1 MSITML
7 KQFLQ
12 DNTALFKH
20 SKKNSNY
27 KYKSF
32 YELVL
37 ELGQE
42 MKPAR
47 TSKELTGQRKNCY
60 GNCQALAFMEPELTY
75 CEGFAIPN
83 TIDFPASHAWLLDKS
98 GTVIE
103 VTWEEPGRAYLGIA
117 FSTTFIKSILKER
130 EENKGSNYL
139 SLLECN
145 HLEGYSFLKYG
156 FPNDAYANGIM
167 G

>member
-1 MSITML
+1 MSITLL

-12 DNTALFKH
+12 DNAALFKH

-47 TSKELTGQRKNCY
+47 TSQELRGQPKNCY
-60 GNCQALAFMEPELTY
+60 GNCQTLALIEPELTY
-75 CEGFAIPN
+75 CEGFALSNGIG
-83 TIDFPASHAWLLDKS
+83 FPVPHSWLLDQS

-103 VTWEEPGRAYLGIA
+103 VTWEEPASAYIGIP

-130 EENKGSNYL
+130 ETNKGSDYL

-145 HLEGYSFLKYG
+145 HLEKYSFLKYG
-156 FPNDAYANGIM
+156 IPEEAYAEILK
-167 G
+167 